1 MKIIKKCQI
10 CNFKLTKIL
19 NLGKIPLVN
28 DLVNK
33 KKTFPLIL
41 SYCIKCTLGQIN
53 IHLDKSILFPKTYP
67 YTSSTTRIL
76 KKNFRNLCVEIDKN
90 FKLNKNKFLVDIGS
104 NDGNL
109 LSYFYNKCKILG
121 ITPEDVGKI
130 AIKKGIPTLLRYFD
144 KNTVKLILK
153 RYSKADFITA
163 TNVFAHIE
171 GVHNVI
177 KNIKLLMK
185 ENGIFISENHYFLSV
200 IKEMQY
206 DTIYHE
212 HMRYY
217 SLTSLNNL
225 FQIYDLEIFDAK
237 LIDTHGGSIR
247 VYAAKKNLFNK
258 TVKFKNLILKEK
270 KYLNLK
276 FLKNF
281 KYRVYEHKKNLIN
294 LIQKHKRKKHII
306 CGVGAP
312 SRASTLINYCQI
324 TNKFVPFVFETK
336 GSSKIGKN
344 IPGTQIKI
352 VSESILKKINPDLL
366 ILFSWHISDYLIKKI
381 KLLGYRGKFLIP
393 LKKPIII

>member
-76 KKNFRNLCVEIDKN
+76 KKNFRNLCVEIGKN

-247 VYAAKKNLFNK
+247 VYAAKKNLFKK

>member
-76 KKNFRNLCVEIDKN
+76 KKNFRNLCVEIGKN

-247 VYAAKKNLFNK
+247 VYAAKKNLFKK

-294 LIQKHKRKKHII
+294 LIQKHKRKKNII

>member
-10 CNFKLTKIL
+10 CNFRLTNIL

-33 KKTFPLIL
+33 KKTYPLIL
-41 SYCIKCTLGQIN
+41 NYCTKCTLGQIN
-53 IHLDKSILFPKTYP
+53 IHLDKGILFPKTYP
-67 YTSSTTRIL
+67 YTSSTTQIL
-76 KKNFRNLCVEIDKN
+76 KENFRNLYVEINKN

-130 AIKKGIPTLLRYFD
+130 AIKRGIPTLLRYFD

-153 RYSKADFITA
+153 SHSKADFITA

-177 KNIKLLMK
+177 KNIKFLMK
-185 ENGIFISENHYFLSV
+185 ENGIFVSENHYFLSV

-247 VYAAKKNLFNK
+247 VYAAKKNLFKK
-258 TVKFKNLILKEK
+258 TEKFKNLILKEK

-276 FLKNF
+276 FLRKF
-281 KYRVYEHKKNLIN
+281 KHLVYDHRKNLIN
-294 LIQKHKRKKHII
+294 LIKKYKKKKHII

-312 SRASTLINYCQI
+312 SRASTLINYCRI

-336 GSSKIGKN
+336 GSSKIGRN

-352 VSESILKKINPDLL
+352 VSESTLKKINPDLL

-393 LKKPIII
+393 LKTPIII